1 MAAAAAITWQMRGRH
16 FIINFLVFALCYPL
30 ANLLAAQG
38 NITRNVALPFESSLP
53 FVPWM
58 IIPYLSSGIFF
69 AASFVWVRTADDL
82 RVLSQRLLLATVVA
96 TLAFAIYPLQF
107 SMARPAIGNPLFA
120 ALFELL
126 SAVDRPY
133 NQLPSLHVAF
143 CFIFWR
149 ALHTSLVPRLTR
161 FLLSA
166 WLALVA
172 IATVFTYQ
180 HQFLDVVAGLALG
193 LATTLLIRHGR
204 TQANVALYYLLAAG
218 VTLLTGVLALHSV
231 LALYLVASL
240 LLVSIAYARSDRF
253 FLHKREGRYPLW
265 IWLLYAPYLLG
276 YRLTWCCVRWRE
288 RRRPPFIEISERL
301 WIGRRLTAAEAAQL
315 PPQSVIID
323 LANELSET
331 PGLRSGDYHH
341 FPLLDLRLPNIAAT
355 DEIVGLLMREIG
367 KGRTVYLHCAMG
379 YSRCT
384 FFAKHYMEKIAG

>member
-30 ANLLAAQG
+30 ANLLAAHS
-38 NITRNVALPFESSLP
+38 NITRNVALPFESALP

-69 AASFVWVRTADDL
+69 AASFAWVRTADDL

-107 SMARPAIGNPLFA
+107 SMARPAVGNPLFT
-120 ALFELL
+120 ALFEFL
-126 SAVDRPY
+126 SVVDRPY

-149 ALHTSLVPRLTR
+149 ALQTSFVPALTR
-161 FLLSA
+161 ILLTA

-180 HQFLDVVAGLALG
+180 HQFLDVVAGLMLG
-193 LATTLLIRHGR
+193 LAATLLVRHGR
-204 TQANVALYYLLAAG
+204 AQANVALYYLLA
-218 VTLLTGVLALHSV
+218 LHST
-231 LALYLVASL
+231 LAMYLAASL
-240 LLVSIAYARSDRF
+240 LLVSLAYARPDRF
-253 FLHKREGRYPLW
+253 FLHKRQGRYPLW

-276 YRLTWCCVRWRE
+276 YWLTWCCVRWRE

-301 WIGRRLTAAEAAQL
+301 WIGRRLTAAEAKKL
-315 PPQSVIID
+315 PPQPVVID

-331 PGLRSGDYHH
+331 PALRSGDYHY
-341 FPLLDLRLPNIAAT
+341 FPLLDLRLPDAAMT
-355 DEIVGLLMREIG
+355 DEIVELLLRKIG
-367 KGRTVYLHCAMG
+367 EGRSVYLHCAMG
-379 YSRCT
+379 YSRCALI
-384 FFAKHYMEKIAG
+384 AKHYMEKIAR